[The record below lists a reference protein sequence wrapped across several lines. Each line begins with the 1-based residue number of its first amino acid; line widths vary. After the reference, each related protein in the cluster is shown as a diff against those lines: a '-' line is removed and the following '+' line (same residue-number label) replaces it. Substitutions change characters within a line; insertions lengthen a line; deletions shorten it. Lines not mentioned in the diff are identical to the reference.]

1 MRNPFEDKTDNN
13 LKSIY
18 EEILIAREEGLRPRI
33 LDPYIQKVRDTYNL
47 SVLEGWKFTEQ
58 LFWEE
63 VAKRYFENKVVKNG
77 AKKE

>member
-33 LDPYIQKVRDTYNL
+33 LDPYIQKVRDVYNL
-47 SVLEGWKFTEQ
+47 SVSDGWKFTEE

-63 VAKRYFENKVVKNG
+63 VARRYFENKV
-77 AKKE
+77 

>member
-33 LDPYIQKVRDTYNL
+33 LDPYIQKVRDIYNL
-47 SVLEGWKFTEQ
+47 SVLEGWKLTEQ
-58 LFWEE
+58 LFWED

-77 AKKE
+77 AK